1 MTDSFD
7 VARVA
12 YDDLRGVPSPVQATF
27 QGNLAWVYLAKDLW
41 VSAQMARRRELS
53 LRDFL
58 SQHVRTGKVG
68 AVFATDDP
76 LPALASVGYLRSRL

>member
-1 MTDSFD
+1 MTETFD
-7 VARVA
+7 VARAA
-12 YDDLRGVPSPVQATF
+12 YDDLRGAPSPARATF

-58 SQHVRTGKVG
+58 AHHVRTGKVR
-68 AVFATDDP
+68 AVFAPDDP